1 MVRPSWQDVR
11 KKYASDGEAENRL
24 VTKVKKGSKGV
35 WGEVKMPPNVTVKD
49 ADIRTPAKFLL
60 MLR

>member
-1 MVRPSWQDVR
+1 MVGPSWQDVG

-35 WGEVKMPPNVTVKD
+35 WGEVTMPPNVTVKD
-49 ADIRTPAKFLL
+49 AYIRTPAKFVLT
-60 MLR
+60 LR